1 MKLETSPPED
11 RSVPDHPVP
20 LRHAGTF
27 FVSTLIGAAF
37 VALFAGDASMT
48 WGYIGAFT
56 IALALGL
63 GMALRADQ
71 HNRALERQR
80 RTP

>member
-1 MKLETSPPED
+1 MNPEDPPPED
-11 RSVPDHPVP
+11 RSVPDHRMP
-20 LRHAGTF
+20 LRQAGTF
-27 FVSTLIGAAF
+27 FVSTLIGALF
-37 VALFAGDASMT
+37 VALFAGDPTMK
-48 WGYIGAFT
+48 WGYIAGFVL
-56 IALALGL
+56 ALALGL

>member
-1 MKLETSPPED
+1 MSSHQPPPED
-11 RSVPDHPVP
+11 RSVPDHRMP

-27 FVSTLIGAAF
+27 FVSTLVGAVF
-37 VALFAGDASMT
+37 VALFAGDPSMK

-56 IALALGL
+56 LALALGL

-80 RTP
+80 RAP